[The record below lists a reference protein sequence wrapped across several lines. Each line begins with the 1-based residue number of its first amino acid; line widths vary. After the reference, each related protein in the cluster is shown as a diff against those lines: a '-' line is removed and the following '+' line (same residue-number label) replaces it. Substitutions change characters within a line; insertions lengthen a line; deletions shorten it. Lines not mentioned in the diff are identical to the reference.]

1 MLFSGLSWEGINSF
15 KSSRGQGVLSPKYTP
30 IACLTFHLILKT
42 AQLEFKFFSIEL
54 NFISSKVGVG
64 GSRCLNINAVLLI
77 LWGQMFQKF
86 YCDRHVRIRLNLN
99 FAVNAANAPIL
110 AHLSGPRLQ
119 PSREPY
125 IYIFFY
131 QDSTCKLR
139 LSIWPWLCGF
149 SHYYPHFLKSYSK
162 QNSNA

>member
-77 LWGQMFQKF
+77 SWGQMFQIF
-86 YCDRHVRIRLNLN
+86 YCDRPVRIRLNLN
-99 FAVNAANAPIL
+99 FAVNSANARIL
-110 AHLSGPRLQ
+110 AASLRPTTSAFERA
-119 PSREPY
+119 
-125 IYIFFY
+125 IFFY

-139 LSIWPWLCGF
+139 LSMWPWRCGF
-149 SHYYPHFLKSYSK
+149 SHYYPPFFKSYSK